1 MFLKIITSRPHTAP
15 LPGPTDSQAT
25 NPQIGSALGCVT
37 SGSPS
42 LAAIKKVLQQL
53 WLEAGLNCI
62 KVSQGSSNLKQFCL
76 QNVPHDFLLTGVS
89 SSSNLSRLQN
99 VCSFL
104 WSNGP
109 FKGFPD
115 HFS

>member
-1 MFLKIITSRPHTAP
+1 MFLKIITSRPHIA
-15 LPGPTDSQAT
+15 LLSGPTDPQAT
-25 NPQIGSALGCVT
+25 TPQIGSALACII

-53 WLEAGLNCI
+53 WLEAGLNFI

-89 SSSNLSRLQN
+89 SSTKLSRLQN
-99 VCSFL
+99 VCSLL

-109 FKGFPD
+109 FKDFPN